1 MRIKIMDTTLLN
13 EQKPTKYE
21 FAAKS
26 FRTLPNP
33 FGEYSESSRN
43 PVVYECYVEIQDLP
57 SNFPMET
64 NPREQ
69 SLTTQVA
76 KSIKESLETDLGNFQ
91 IKNRGIVVSAESVAF
106 NTRNSTIT
114 INMTDVEVH
123 GNIDGGHTYRII
135 LDNRSDIVDPR
146 YVRLEII
153 IGAEDFFQ
161 DLAKA
166 RNTSV
171 QVKDNS
177 IAELEKK
184 FELIKEPL
192 KDVQGIDLNDHIAF
206 KENEANKR
214 ISVENIISI
223 LYNFNID
230 DFSDA
235 ERQPVSTYSQKSYC
249 LKQYVKFHNEMGES
263 EDSKKSNPFY
273 KMKKIIPE
281 ILTLYDHIE
290 STLNEKYRESDGKGR
305 YGALKGIQS
314 KKEGSHATF
323 KTEVLDKDL
332 EFKSPRS
339 FVLPILS
346 SFRALVAE
354 DENGLYKF
362 EANPFEYYEH
372 LGAQMIKNTV
382 ERSRTLGNNP
392 NALGKDTGHW
402 RDLYNL
408 VDLEYKKHLINKLME
423 ESRAAS
429 H

>member
-1 MRIKIMDTTLLN
+1 MIMDITPFN
-13 EQKPTKYE
+13 DVSNKYE
-21 FAAKS
+21 FPIKS
-26 FRTLPNP
+26 FRVLPSP
-33 FGEYSESSRN
+33 FGEYNGSLKN
-43 PVVYECYVEIQDLP
+43 PVVYECYVEIQDIP
-57 SNFPMET
+57 SDFPMET

-76 KSIKESLETDLGNFQ
+76 RSIKESLETDLGNFQ
-91 IKNRGIVVSAESVAF
+91 IKNRGIVVSAESAVF
-106 NTRNSTIT
+106 NARNSTLT
-114 INMTDVEVH
+114 INMTDFEVH

-135 LDNRSDIVDPR
+135 LDNRNDIVDPR
-146 YVRLEII
+146 YVRLEVI

-184 FELIKEPL
+184 FELIKSPL
-192 KDVQGIDLNDHIAF
+192 KDIQGIDLNEHIAF
-206 KENEANKR
+206 KENEGNKR

-230 DFSDA
+230 DFPDA

-249 LKQYVKFHNEMGES
+249 LKQYIKFHNEMGDS
-263 EDSKKSNPFY
+263 EDSKKSNPFF
-273 KMKKIIPE
+273 KMRNIIPE

-290 STLNEKYRESDGKGR
+290 STLNEKYKESDGKGR

-314 KKEGSHATF
+314 KKEGSNATF

-354 DENGLYKF
+354 DENGFYKF
-362 EANPFEYYEH
+362 EADPFEYYEN

-408 VDLEYKKHLINKLME
+408 VDLEYKKHLINRLIE
-423 ESRAAS
+423 ESKALP

>member
-1 MRIKIMDTTLLN
+1 MDITPIN
-13 EQKPTKYE
+13 EQLPTKYE
-21 FAAKS
+21 LTVKS
-26 FRTLPNP
+26 FRALPNP
-33 FGEYSESSRN
+33 FGEYSESSKN
-43 PVVYECYVEIQDLP
+43 PVVYECYVEIQDIP
-57 SNFPMET
+57 SDFPMWT

-106 NTRNSTIT
+106 NTRSSVMT
-114 INMTDVEVH
+114 INMTDFEVH

-135 LDNRSDIVDPR
+135 LDNRADIVDPR

-192 KDVQGIDLNDHIAF
+192 KNVQGMDLNKHIAF
-206 KENEANKR
+206 KENEGNKR

-235 ERQPVSTYSQKSYC
+235 ERQPISTYSQKSYC
-249 LKQYVKFHNEMGES
+249 LKQYIKFHNEMGDTE
-263 EDSKKSNPFY
+263 ESKKANPFY
-273 KMKKIIPE
+273 KMQNIIPE

-314 KKEGSHATF
+314 KKEGSDSKF
-323 KTEVLDKDL
+323 KTEVLDRDL

-354 DENGLYKF
+354 DENGFYKF
-362 EANPFEYYEH
+362 EANPFEYYED
-372 LGAQMIKNTV
+372 LGSQMIKNTV

-408 VDLEYKKHLINKLME
+408 VDLEYKNILIQKLMGQ
-423 ESRAAS
+423 SKHNS
-429 H
+429 Q

>member
-1 MRIKIMDTTLLN
+1 MENNINN
-13 EQKPTKYE
+13 EQNITYDFPV
-21 FAAKS
+21 KS
-26 FRTLPNP
+26 FRNLPSP
-33 FGEYSESSRN
+33 FGEYSDNLKN
-43 PVVYECYVEIQDLP
+43 PMVYECYVEIQDLP
-57 SNFPMET
+57 DNFSMDT

-76 KSIKESLETDLGNFQ
+76 RSIKDSLETDLGNFQ
-91 IKNRGIVVSAESVAF
+91 IKNRGIVVSADNVSY
-106 NTRNSTIT
+106 NTRSSSLT
-114 INMTDVEVH
+114 INMTDLEVH

-135 LDNRSDIVDPR
+135 LENRSEITDKR

-192 KDVQGIDLNDHIAF
+192 QDINGIDLNNHIAF
-206 KENEANKR
+206 KENESDKR
-214 ISVENIISI
+214 ILVENIISI

-230 DFSDA
+230 DFSDS

-249 LKQYVKFHNEMGES
+249 LKQYIKFHNEMEKKGR
-263 EDSKKSNPFY
+263 SKSSNPFY
-273 KMKKIIPE
+273 KMRNIIPE
-281 ILTLYDHIE
+281 ILKLYDHIE

-314 KKEGSHATF
+314 KKEGSTPY
-323 KTEVLDKDL
+323 KTEILDNDI

-339 FVLPILS
+339 FVLPILA

-354 DENGLYKF
+354 DKNGMYKF
-362 EANPFEYYEH
+362 EENPFEYYEK
-372 LGAQMIKNTV
+372 LGSQMIKNTV

-408 VDLEYKKHLINKLME
+408 VDLEYKNYLLSQFMNQTKI
-423 ESRAAS
+423 
-429 H
+429 

>member
-1 MRIKIMDTTLLN
+1 MDITPVNDQL
-13 EQKPTKYE
+13 PTKYD
-21 FAAKS
+21 FPVKS
-26 FRTLPNP
+26 FRVLPNP
-33 FGEYSESSRN
+33 FGEYNESSKN
-43 PVVYECYVEIQDLP
+43 PVVYECYVEIQDIP
-57 SNFPMET
+57 SDFPMWT

-76 KSIKESLETDLGNFQ
+76 KSIKESLETDLGNFH
-91 IKNRGIVVSAESVAF
+91 IKNRGIVVSAENVVF
-106 NTRNSTIT
+106 NTRSSTMT
-114 INMTDVEVH
+114 INMADFEVH

-135 LDNRSDIVDPR
+135 LDNRADIVDPR

-192 KDVQGIDLNDHIAF
+192 KDVQGIDLNKHIAF
-206 KENEANKR
+206 KENEGDKR

-230 DFSDA
+230 DFSDS

-249 LKQYVKFHNEMGES
+249 LKQYIKFHNEMGDTE
-263 EDSKKSNPFY
+263 ESKKSNPFY
-273 KMKKIIPE
+273 KMKNIIPE

-290 STLNEKYRESDGKGR
+290 STLNEKYKESDGKGR

-314 KKEGSHATF
+314 KKEGSNATF

-362 EANPFEYYEH
+362 QADPFEYYKD
-372 LGAQMIKNTV
+372 LGSQMIKNTV

-408 VDLEYKKHLINKLME
+408 VDLEYKNLLIQKLMDQ
-423 ESRAAS
+423 SKS
-429 H
+429 NPL